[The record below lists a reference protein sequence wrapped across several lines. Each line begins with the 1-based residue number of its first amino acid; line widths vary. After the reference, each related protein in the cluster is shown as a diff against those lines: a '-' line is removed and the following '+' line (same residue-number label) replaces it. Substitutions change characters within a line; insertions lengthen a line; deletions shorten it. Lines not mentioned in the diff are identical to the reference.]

1 MTFSRSV
8 IARLSIQ
15 YGTFQH
21 LVERGLSFSV
31 NHRERCTDELLP
43 RSVVFDPLW
52 LLEIHQWLEPDA
64 ALYPQCVGLSNALD
78 WATQEKFHSS
88 SFDNEHSSARPNLR
102 WQRHTRPRTL
112 ACLPSPVLHHPSPC
126 KPAPPLSTRRAC
138 HLHILV
144 QHVGCPPTDARFL
157 GATRASG
164 RG

>member
-78 WATQEKFHSS
+78 WATQEKLHPLSLPAI
-88 SFDNEHSSARPNLR
+88 ARPTR
-102 WQRHTRPRTL
+102 TRHSHL
-112 ACLPSPVLHHPSPC
+112 
-126 KPAPPLSTRRAC
+126 PLSS
-138 HLHILV
+138 HLARSRN
-144 QHVGCPPTDARFL
+144 PPT
-157 GATRASG
+157 TPS
-164 RG
+164 